1 MTEHRHTQVHII
13 FIEPDT
19 GVLPVNSTAMVV
31 GLLEFVV
38 FEGVK
43 SVLNKQ
49 LPCPKFLVKEVLNV
63 VSMRVVMKGK

>member
-13 FIEPDT
+13 FVGPDT
-19 GVLPVNSTAMVV
+19 GVLPVNSTAMIL

-49 LPCPKFLVKEVLNV
+49 LQYPKFLVKEVLKIDSV
-63 VSMRVVMKGK
+63 RVVMEGT